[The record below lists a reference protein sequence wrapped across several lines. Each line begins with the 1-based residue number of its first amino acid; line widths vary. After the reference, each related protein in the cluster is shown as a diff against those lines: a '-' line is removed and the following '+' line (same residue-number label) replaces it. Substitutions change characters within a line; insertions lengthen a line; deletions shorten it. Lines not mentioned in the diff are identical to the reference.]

1 MSSLADSLLD
11 PGLRFK
17 FLFLRFMLTK
27 ALTATVN
34 TTRRTTATGANN
46 TGQRLAEETGL
57 MLVGVAEEE
66 GTTLLVE
73 ADKTAFCET
82 LVEAPART
90 DCLFNCSV
98 VTMHVCR
105 KTEET
110 VVMSC

>member
-27 ALTATVN
+27 ALTATMN

-57 MLVGVAEEE
+57 MLVGMAEAE

-73 ADKTAFCET
+73 AEETAFCET
-82 LVEAPART
+82 LFEAVEGT
-90 DCLFNCSV
+90 G
-98 VTMHVCR
+98 VTPIYGS
-105 KTEET
+105 KTYPT
-110 VVMSC
+110 WYTPLHQFIFG